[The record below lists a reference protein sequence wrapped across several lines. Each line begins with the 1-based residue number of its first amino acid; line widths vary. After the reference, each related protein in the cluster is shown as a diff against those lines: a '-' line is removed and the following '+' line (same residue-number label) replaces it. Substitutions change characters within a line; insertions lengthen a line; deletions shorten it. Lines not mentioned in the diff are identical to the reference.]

1 MVNVMVAE
9 VAQHRFTVREYHQM
23 GEAGIFTRDD
33 RVELLEGKIYAMSP
47 IGSRHAACVKRL
59 TQLFVKKLV
68 DQAIVSVQDPIELND
83 RSEPEPDL
91 AILLPRDDFYEEQH
105 PKPADVLLLI
115 EVSEVT
121 LRFDRTVKLP
131 LYAQNGIAE
140 VWIIDLKKAGV
151 EVYRE
156 PQDGV
161 YGQKLTL
168 KRGQLLTPENLPFLQ
183 LTVQELLGK

>member
-1 MVNVMVAE
+1 MVAE

-105 PKPADVLLLI
+105 PKSADVLLLI

-121 LRFDRTVKLP
+121 LRFDRNVKLP

-140 VWIIDLKKAGV
+140 VWIIDLKKASV

-156 PQDGV
+156 PQDGI
-161 YGQKLTL
+161 YAQKLTL
-168 KRGQLLTPENLPFLQ
+168 KRGQKLIPDNLPFLE
-183 LTVQELLGK
+183 LTVQELVGK

>member
-1 MVNVMVAE
+1 MIAE

-23 GEAGIFTRDD
+23 GEAGIFTEDD

-47 IGSRHAACVKRL
+47 IGSQHAACVSRL
-59 TQLFVKKLV
+59 IRVFTKKL
-68 DQAIVSVQDPIELND
+68 DEQAIVSVQNPVELND

-91 AILLPRDDFYEEQH
+91 AILLARDDFYAEQH

-115 EVSEVT
+115 EVSEAT
-121 LRFDRTVKLP
+121 LRFDREVKLP

-140 VWIIDLKKAGV
+140 VWIIDLKRAGV
-151 EVYRE
+151 EVYRD

-168 KRGQLLTPENLPFLQ
+168 KRGQKITPEKLPFLE